1 LIARVATAC
10 LVVALA
16 APGAPAGE
24 IPALDA
30 DGWFTR
36 IADALRIDESMS
48 ARAHVEI
55 DKPGRKDDFAFD
67 MQLLRDNRGDAE
79 SRRIVLEMREVGDEN
94 TIVNEIVDKPGDPI
108 TNWYWDLQKRRWIS
122 VKGLLATDPWADTPF
137 RYEDLW
143 FTDPRDRR
151 TGTVSVVEEGG
162 RSLVKLASGS
172 YHYYKT
178 VETKVDPESGL
189 PVHVR
194 FIDNTGMPIREQFY
208 EQVTVVDGRPFPTV
222 VRLRDLAGGGQS
234 TVTFSDVR
242 FGRRIPPSFFDLS
255 VINDRLR
262 RGADPLP
269 EPPDLPRA
277 SDAASEAEPAAAP

>member
-1 LIARVATAC
+1 MIARVATAC

>member
-1 LIARVATAC
+1 MHPSN
-10 LVVALA
+10 A
-16 APGAPAGE
+16 AVPAGE